1 MPHRIKTRQDVID
14 YLAHDKIE
22 CLECGKRYHFLPV
35 HIKRVH
41 GLSAEAYKDKFNL
54 PAPTPLAGTDYRQI
68 QREKLQSM
76 IAQGIINYEHL
87 PEAVDLARTAGRGIK
102 RDFDVLEQAK
112 IAANIPKPQLPT
124 GAKRADGRDADKARE
139 YQRAYRKKRKS
150 IKSDVT

>member
-1 MPHRIKTRQDVID
+1 
-14 YLAHDKIE
+14 
-22 CLECGKRYHFLPV
+22 
-35 HIKRVH
+35 
-41 GLSAEAYKDKFNL
+41 
-54 PAPTPLAGTDYRQI
+54 
-68 QREKLQSM
+68 M